1 MAMVTERSISGNLA
15 QFNAANVK
23 FNYHI
28 NLDLTRKIIKYADE
42 ENLNVA
48 ALNKENA
55 YVYGVDLELD
65 HGAMVPLYF
74 IEKYNSEDENEN
86 GLYLIWL
93 SKDSEKDEY
102 EGDYGAGIYF
112 PS

>member
-1 MAMVTERSISGNLA
+1 MCHSFFVLHLYCESI
-15 QFNAANVK
+15 
-23 FNYHI
+23 
-28 NLDLTRKIIKYADE
+28 
-42 ENLNVA
+42 
-48 ALNKENA
+48 
-55 YVYGVDLELD
+55 
-65 HGAMVPLYF
+65 

>member
-1 MAMVTERSISGNLA
+1 MT
-15 QFNAANVK
+15 
-23 FNYHI
+23 
-28 NLDLTRKIIKYADE
+28 
-42 ENLNVA
+42 
-48 ALNKENA
+48 
-55 YVYGVDLELD
+55 DLETYN
-65 HGAMVPLYF
+65 LYF

-102 EGDYGAGIYF
+102 EGNYGAGIYF